1 VLRRSSA
8 SVAWVCGG
16 VLFIAGGARSIAAAV
31 AGAPGVEAAGAG
43 ADDASV
49 DGESHPLC
57 LCSANIF
64 CISSRR
70 IRVEGE
76 ISGDESMVLRVKL
89 GPKSMALIPDVSN
102 QGSRKGSEKENS

>member
-1 VLRRSSA
+1 MSWRTRRGSALRRSSA
-8 SVAWVCGG
+8 SAAWVCGG
-16 VLFIAGGARSIAAAV
+16 VLFIAGGARSVAAAV

-43 ADDASV
+43 ADDASM

-64 CISSRR
+64 RISSSR

-76 ISGDESMVLRVKL
+76 ISGDESVVLRVKL
-89 GPKSMALIPDVSN
+89 GVKID
-102 QGSRKGSEKENS
+102 GSDTRC